1 MKILKQALRIIA
13 GYIAAT
19 FVALLVGLLAPLLLP
34 SQNVSEPIFSWP
46 DSIVL
51 AGLYWLILAAFAI
64 TPVLIAVVFAE
75 AIKLRSLIAHIL
87 IGGIVGFLLTGHAAR
102 ISQWLNLSD
111 GPVQD
116 IPASIIMVVA
126 GMLGAVA
133 YWQIAGKHAGRWRE
147 A

>member
-75 AIKLRSLIAHIL
+75 AIKLRSLIAHML
-87 IGGIVGFLLTGHAAR
+87 IGGFVGFLLTGHATR
-102 ISQWLNLSD
+102 ISPWLNLSD

-116 IPASIIMVVA
+116 VPASIIMVVA
-126 GMLGAVA
+126 GALGAIA
-133 YWQIAGKHAGRWRE
+133 YWQIAGKYAGSWRE